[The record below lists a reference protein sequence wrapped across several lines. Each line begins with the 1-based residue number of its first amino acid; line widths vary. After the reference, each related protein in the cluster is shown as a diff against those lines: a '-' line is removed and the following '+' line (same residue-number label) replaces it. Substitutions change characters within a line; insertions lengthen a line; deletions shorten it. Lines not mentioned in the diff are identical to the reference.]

1 VSTSTAWVDRGALE
15 ASGARCELEVGRGVI
30 RRCLVPTPADDGACG
45 EGRRRQGL
53 TSAFVLAMVDGS
65 MDPSRRDDS
74 RKLDRQVA
82 TDGQLT
88 RKRVASG
95 MHRMVGRVTWVA
107 LWTWIAFS
115 FVDVFMIAVRYQATP
130 IWQFVVMRLIESAIM
145 YGVHRLS
152 RRPEISEPVLESA
165 YRVCSWS
172 TALFI
177 MVMAIHFG
185 GLTSPYVHGLSIVML
200 IQSAL
205 FPKQIQMALRDAAPV
220 ALAYPVVMG
229 GAVFVSPELRAAW
242 QNPSELV
249 TAGSHY
255 IFVLTSGLLGA
266 TSSHLMWAAQR
277 QLYQARKLGRY
288 RLEAMLA
295 QGGMSEV
302 WLAWDGT
309 LRRKVALKLLRSM
322 DDLDEEDVQRFE
334 REALA
339 SSKLSDP
346 HTIRIFDFGSSDDGI
361 YYIAM
366 ELLNGADLAELVV
379 HYGPM
384 PCARVVRFGVQTCR
398 SLIEAHEAGIIH
410 RDIKPANLFVTRA
423 GDDHDFLKLLDF
435 GIARLLPGAGEANLT
450 QTGVAVARG
459 TPAYMPPE
467 VCRGE
472 PADARSDIYSLGA
485 TIYFLLTG
493 KPPFDGPS
501 PNEVLVAHLLE
512 QPVPPSTVRGGPIP
526 EALEQVVLR
535 CLEKDPDA
543 RFQSARELFDV
554 LSSLLD
560 ETSWSPADAERFWT
574 NEHAAKLEREAA
586 PIKERSRRGT
596 TQN

>member
-1 VSTSTAWVDRGALE
+1 
-15 ASGARCELEVGRGVI
+15 
-30 RRCLVPTPADDGACG
+30 
-45 EGRRRQGL
+45 
-53 TSAFVLAMVDGS
+53 
-65 MDPSRRDDS
+65 
-74 RKLDRQVA
+74 
-82 TDGQLT
+82 
-88 RKRVASG
+88 
-95 MHRMVGRVTWVA
+95 
-107 LWTWIAFS
+107 
-115 FVDVFMIAVRYQATP
+115 
-130 IWQFVVMRLIESAIM
+130 
-145 YGVHRLS
+145 
-152 RRPEISEPVLESA
+152 
-165 YRVCSWS
+165 
-172 TALFI
+172 
-177 MVMAIHFG
+177 
-185 GLTSPYVHGLSIVML
+185 
-200 IQSAL
+200 
-205 FPKQIQMALRDAAPV
+205 
-220 ALAYPVVMG
+220 
-229 GAVFVSPELRAAW
+229 
-242 QNPSELV
+242 
-249 TAGSHY
+249 
-255 IFVLTSGLLGA
+255 
-266 TSSHLMWAAQR
+266 
-277 QLYQARKLGRY
+277 
-288 RLEAMLA
+288 
-295 QGGMSEV
+295 
-302 WLAWDGT
+302 
-309 LRRKVALKLLRSM
+309 VALKLLRSV

-379 HYGPM
+379 HHGPM
-384 PCARVVRFGVQTCR
+384 PCARVVRFAVQTCR

-512 QPVPPSTVRGGPIP
+512 QPVPPSTVRGSPIP
-526 EALEQVVLR
+526 EALEKVVLR

-543 RFQSARELFDV
+543 RFQSARELSEV
-554 LSSLLD
+554 LSALFD
-560 ETSWSPADAERFWT
+560 DTAWSPADAERFWT

-596 TQN
+596 TQG